1 MLLDVIDKLKT
12 FRLNFFEFPI
22 LKLDIAKCHDIH
34 AAKIEHV
41 IIFMFWK
48 LFNLK
53 VGSLEIKNKTQY
65 LFANVTKTL
74 QVKWKVF

>member
-41 IIFMFWK
+41 IIFMF
-48 LFNLK
+48 
-53 VGSLEIKNKTQY
+53 
-65 LFANVTKTL
+65 
-74 QVKWKVF
+74 